1 MKIASTP
8 VETTDLTVVIATR
21 NRRAELL
28 RTLSRLVGRVA
39 VIVID
44 NGSRDGTVAAVAETY
59 PSVRL
64 VALPKNRGSAARNI
78 GVEFA
83 TTPYVAFSDDDSWWE
98 PGALARAARVL
109 DGHPELG
116 LIASR
121 EAGAPASPRG
131 STPCVPITDFLACTT
146 VVRRDAFLAVGGFS
160 PVLFLAAEEMLL
172 SYDLAAAGYSLSY
185 VDSLAVRRAPV
196 RRTPGAVRRRLE
208 LRNQLLIS
216 WMRRPL
222 GRAFADLLRLGRSA
236 VVSTDALVA
245 FGSALVRL
253 PWAVAN
259 RRPLPRQVET
269 EILRLEAEA
278 ATA

>member
-1 MKIASTP
+1 MKIASAL

-21 NRRAELL
+21 NRRPELL
-28 RTLSRLVGRVA
+28 RTLSRLVGRVP

-83 TTPYVAFSDDDSWWE
+83 TTPYVAFSDDDSCWE

-109 DGHPELG
+109 DRHPELG

-121 EAGAPASPRG
+121 EAGAVSSLHGA
-131 STPCVPITDFLACTT
+131 TPCVPITDFLACTT

-160 PVLFLAAEEMLL
+160 PVLFFAAEEMLL

-196 RRTPGAVRRRLE
+196 RRAYVTARRRLE

-236 VVSTDALVA
+236 IVSTDALVA
-245 FGSALVRL
+245 FGSALIRL

-278 ATA
+278 AVA